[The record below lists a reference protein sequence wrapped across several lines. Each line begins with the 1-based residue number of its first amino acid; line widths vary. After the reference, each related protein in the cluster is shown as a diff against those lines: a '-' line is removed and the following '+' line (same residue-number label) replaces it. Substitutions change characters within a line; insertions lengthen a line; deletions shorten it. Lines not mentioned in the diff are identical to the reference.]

1 MKIQFIL
8 NDATLDLVVAQIRTV
23 LGAPYFMYNGRKFAG
38 GKVRVHELKDAS
50 EAIRGRRRPMIH
62 FSFNGACAL
71 IFREGDTVIS
81 YDADKVVVKGEK
93 EMTFTKT
100 TVTVKEAESIA
111 VTALQNKV
119 YTARYMKEYCDN
131 I

>member
-1 MKIQFIL
+1 MKIQFTL

-23 LGAPYFMYNGRKFAG
+23 LGAPYFMYNGSKFAG
-38 GKVRVHELKDAS
+38 GKVTVHKLKDAS
-50 EAIRGRRRPMIH
+50 EAIRRRRPMIH

-71 IFREGDTVIS
+71 IFYEGDTVIS

-100 TVTVKEAESIA
+100 TVTAKEAESIA
-111 VTALQNKV
+111 ATALRNIV
-119 YTARYMKEYCDN
+119 YTAKYMKEYWGS